1 MKRKSKSRL
10 GQVWLQMARETALS
24 KWLLGV
30 VIVAAMLAI
39 LLIDAQPAGVQIEV
53 VKSPDRI

>member
-1 MKRKSKSRL
+1 
-10 GQVWLQMARETALS
+10 MAADGEETALS

-39 LLIDAQPAGVQIEV
+39 LLIDAQPAGVQLKW